1 MASEVGITG
10 TVGDVSP
17 LLFNK
22 TPFLEIEYP
31 LPYIPLEVEKKQSRT
46 TTNDTIKHGLNVFVE
61 VTNLQLRSGQTHT
74 MLQAETDEL
83 IDLLKGGVI
92 FNGGTD

>member
-22 TPFLEIEYP
+22 TPFVEIEYP
-31 LPYIPLEVEKKQSRT
+31 LPYIPLEVEKKQARRT
-46 TTNDTIKHGLNVFVE
+46 INDTIKHGLNVFE
-61 VTNLQLRSGQTHT
+61 EITNLRLRDGQSHT
-74 MLQAETDEL
+74 MLQAENDEL